1 MFGPAKLALALTVL
15 AACTTGSAD
24 DRWLNRDGRA
34 PSLGEASDC
43 HVQASRLAAAR
54 YPDQL
59 ERTGQDGTL
68 YRRTNPD
75 RFAAEIRWYES
86 CLRTKGYVRAPDI
99 PSKAP
104 SS

>member
-24 DRWLNRDGRA
+24 DRWQNRDGRA
-34 PSLGEASDC
+34 PGLAESSDC

-59 ERTGQDGTL
+59 ERTAPDGTL
-68 YRRTNPD
+68 YRRTNQD
-75 RFAAEIRWYES
+75 RFPAEIRWYES
-86 CLRTKGYVRAPDI
+86 CLRTKGYSRGPVPN
-99 PSKAP
+99 
-104 SS
+104 